1 MSGWGMT
8 PRARARITGGVYLF
22 FFVTTIF
29 AEGFLRQAGVSGL
42 GTISGDAGSTAHRIL
57 ANELEYRL
65 GTALG
70 LISIASYAVLMGLFF
85 RLFRPVRASLALVA
99 AVLGVIGCA
108 VSAAGSLFEAA
119 PLVILGGDSYLNA
132 FDAQQLQA
140 LALLALKLNGQA
152 AQIAL
157 VFFGL
162 FQIAIGYVIARA
174 TFLPRI
180 LGVLVAVAGVGWL
193 TVLVPPL
200 VSYLGTPLQVFGF
213 VAESLLMLWLLV
225 FGVSSQ
231 RWNEQAGVAS

>member
-1 MSGWGMT
+1 MSGWRTT
-8 PRARARITGGVYLF
+8 PRARARITGVVYLF
-22 FFVTTIF
+22 FFVT
-29 AEGFLRQAGVSGL
+29 AVVGEGFLRQAGVSGL
-42 GTISGDAGSTAHRIL
+42 GAISGDAASTAHRIL
-57 ANELEYRL
+57 ANELVYRL

-85 RLFRPVRASLALVA
+85 LLFRPVRASLALVA

-108 VSAAGSLFEAA
+108 VSAAGSVFQAA

-132 FDAQQLQA
+132 FDARQLQA

-162 FQIAIGYVIARA
+162 FQITIGYVIARA

-200 VSYLGTPLQVFGF
+200 VNLLGTPLQVFGF
-213 VAESLLMLWLLV
+213 VAEMLLMLWLLV
-225 FGVSSQ
+225 FGVNSQ
-231 RWNEQAGVAS
+231 RWNEQAGFAS

>member
-1 MSGWGMT
+1 MNGWGTT
-8 PRARARITGGVYLF
+8 PRARARITGAVYLF
-22 FFVTTIF
+22 FFVS
-29 AEGFLRQAGVSGL
+29 AVLGEGFFRQAGVSGL
-42 GTISGDAGSTAHRIL
+42 GAIPGDAASTAHRIL
-57 ANELEYRL
+57 ANEAAYRL
-65 GTALG
+65 GAALA
-70 LISIASYAVLMGLFF
+70 LISVASYAVLMGLFF
-85 RLFRPVRASLALVA
+85 RLFRPVHASLALIA
-99 AVLGVIGCA
+99 AILGVIGCA
-108 VSAAGSLFEAA
+108 VSAAGSLFQAA
-119 PLVILGGDSYLNA
+119 PLVILGGASYLNA

-140 LALLALKLNGQA
+140 LALLALALNGQA

-174 TFLPRI
+174 TFLPRV

-200 VSYLGTPLQVFGF
+200 VSFLGTPLQVFGF
-213 VAESLLMLWLLV
+213 IAEALLMLWLLV

>member
-1 MSGWGMT
+1 MSGWATT

-22 FFVTTIF
+22 FFVTAIV

-42 GTISGDAGSTAHRIL
+42 GTISGDAGSTAQRIL

-119 PLVILGGDSYLNA
+119 PLVILRGDSYLNA

-140 LALLALKLNGQA
+140 LALLALKLHGQA

-200 VSYLGTPLQVFGF
+200 VTYLGTPLQVLGF
-213 VAESLLMLWLLV
+213 VAEALLMLWLLV